1 MKRIY
6 RLLVILMG
14 LIVFVGAY
22 VLVKQDKYSNIQT
35 PPGQTDRSI
44 KDQKE

>member
-22 VLVKQDKYSNIQT
+22 VLVKQDKYSNIQM
-35 PPGQTDRSI
+35 PSGQSEAAKADP
-44 KDQKE
+44 KE